1 VVECLP
7 NKCEALGGGGFCF
20 VLVFFSV
27 LKKKWNGNVSINKI
41 SEHLYHQ
48 TSVYL
53 KQGNQG
59 QGNTDTMRTRHKQTP
74 HAIKKMSH

>member
-7 NKCEALGGGGFCF
+7 HKCEALRGVFLF
-20 VLVFFSV
+20 FFSV

-53 KQGNQG
+53 KQGNRG

-74 HAIKKMSH
+74 HAMKKMSH